1 MEAILQKYDARAL
14 LGTRCKKLYD
24 DRRGL
29 ARGHSNQYGL
39 STMLERLRP
48 PTASEARVGFRR
60 FFLLIARTSFW
71 RATICTGQA
80 NFS

>member
-14 LGTRCKKLYD
+14 LGTRCKFAPRSAAWPLE
-24 DRRGL
+24 
-29 ARGHSNQYGL
+29 NQYGL

-60 FFLLIARTSFW
+60 FFLLIASTSFW
-71 RATICTGQA
+71 RATICTGQT